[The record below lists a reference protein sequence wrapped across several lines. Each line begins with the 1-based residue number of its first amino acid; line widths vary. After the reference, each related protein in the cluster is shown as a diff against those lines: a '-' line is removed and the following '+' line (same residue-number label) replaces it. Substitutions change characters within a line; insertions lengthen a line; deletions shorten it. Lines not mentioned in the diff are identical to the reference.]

1 MKSVNEGRTATSV
14 TKLANETRINEL
26 ARMLGGVEVTDKT
39 RHHAQEMLDLAH
51 GLKGA

>member
-1 MKSVNEGRTATSV
+1 MSES
-14 TKLANETRINEL
+14 RIDEL
-26 ARMLGGVEVTDKT
+26 ARMLGGVEVTEKT